1 MTLDYKALP
10 QEEMSKDFSQLPVA
24 STSKNSPQ
32 SEMIKREKT
41 RWQRFRDYWLVDESF
56 ETLSKKK
63 AILKL
68 LKEEEKNEK
77 KAEEEKEKKSSV
89 SGVLE
94 ERDEFLEKQQSAGTE
109 NIVATSVLEKQKTM
123 LVTDKEIIAAYCALL
138 EPSEE
143 LLRDRAYARL
153 NEEWTYYYKNRKS
166 EPEQSRELLQ
176 VVQTQALLPAENSP
190 LTKEEEKQK
199 KELFFWCLS
208 EEKRLAEDNK
218 KKKYDEK
225 IDVDALIERLQITGS
240 HARAA
245 CEKAKKMLQET
256 NEEEALKQALQK
268 ERLTEEEIENVKII
282 KQRIDTYFAPK
293 KLKNK
298 GEFINE
304 EGEVVKE
311 EYAAETN
318 SVEDG
323 SLSRVNSK
331 GKRVRYF
338 IGKLAS
344 LIFSFGCGLTTAG
357 ALLIVTGTAM
367 LGWFPVILVAGFL
380 INFAFTRKHTPE
392 VAADFFSWSAIKES
406 LGKMFSHLKTTE
418 EKVGKALLFGFLM
431 IAAAATGFV
440 AGVLMYVGTMG
451 IISTFGLA
459 CPPALVAFMAA
470 ITAFCIASVMWD
482 GITKAMMGDAL
493 AKVKSFFTSFIKRR
507 MVNFYDKS
515 GEFLGEVLE
524 SDVAYGVRITLTIVL
539 SLAFLAFALVG
550 CFFNMYS
557 GHVSMLNML
566 WSAHQI
572 ALSACIAIS
581 SFIAVM
587 SFAGEFQ
594 LHMDTSKKAA
604 QALIN
609 PVIGYFRDITHVA
622 TTDAYAVPI
631 KVLIII
637 VMILLFVPIL
647 IINMVGNGLIAG
659 IGSSNPAATPIGSA
673 ESFVDTVRDYRD
685 FVSDIIDW
693 FFNCECVTKPSGRP
707 AFFPKEL
714 DEVAMQKQKLSSASS
729 ASVLAAVASG
739 PPSPRS
745 ADSSPLIGQGRGL
758 FLGRP
763 ASPPPPPVDASV
775 NMGAEQHKEGTGGD
789 DNSVVPVAP

>member
-1 MTLDYKALP
+1 
-10 QEEMSKDFSQLPVA
+10 
-24 STSKNSPQ
+24 
-32 SEMIKREKT
+32 
-41 RWQRFRDYWLVDESF
+41 
-56 ETLSKKK
+56 
-63 AILKL
+63 
-68 LKEEEKNEK
+68 
-77 KAEEEKEKKSSV
+77 
-89 SGVLE
+89 
-94 ERDEFLEKQQSAGTE
+94 
-109 NIVATSVLEKQKTM
+109 
-123 LVTDKEIIAAYCALL
+123 
-138 EPSEE
+138 
-143 LLRDRAYARL
+143 
-153 NEEWTYYYKNRKS
+153 
-166 EPEQSRELLQ
+166 
-176 VVQTQALLPAENSP
+176 
-190 LTKEEEKQK
+190 
-199 KELFFWCLS
+199 
-208 EEKRLAEDNK
+208 
-218 KKKYDEK
+218 
-225 IDVDALIERLQITGS
+225 
-240 HARAA
+240 
-245 CEKAKKMLQET
+245 
-256 NEEEALKQALQK
+256 
-268 ERLTEEEIENVKII
+268 
-282 KQRIDTYFAPK
+282 
-293 KLKNK
+293 
-298 GEFINE
+298 
-304 EGEVVKE
+304 
-311 EYAAETN
+311 
-318 SVEDG
+318 
-323 SLSRVNSK
+323 
-331 GKRVRYF
+331 
-338 IGKLAS
+338 
-344 LIFSFGCGLTTAG
+344 
-357 ALLIVTGTAM
+357 
-367 LGWFPVILVAGFL
+367 
-380 INFAFTRKHTPE
+380 
-392 VAADFFSWSAIKES
+392 
-406 LGKMFSHLKTTE
+406 
-418 EKVGKALLFGFLM
+418 
-431 IAAAATGFV
+431 
-440 AGVLMYVGTMG
+440 
-451 IISTFGLA
+451 
-459 CPPALVAFMAA
+459 MAA

>member
-323 SLSRVNSK
+323 SLFRVNSK

-338 IGKLAS
+338 IGRLAS

-357 ALLIVTGTAM
+357 AFLIVTGTAM

-392 VAADFFSWSAIKES
+392 VAAEFFSLSVIES
-406 LGKMFSHLKTTE
+406 LSNMFSNLKTP
-418 EKVGKALLFGFLM
+418 EKVGKALLFGFLV

-451 IISTFGLA
+451 IVSTFGLV
-459 CPPALVAFMAA
+459 CPPALIAFMAA

-482 GITKAMMGDAL
+482 GITKAMMGDTW
-493 AKVKSFFTSFIKRR
+493 AKVKSFFTSFTKRR
-507 MVNFYDKS
+507 MVNLYDKN
-515 GEFLGEVLE
+515 GEFLGEVYE
-524 SDVAYGVRITLTIVL
+524 SGKVYWTRMILTIVL
-539 SLAFLAFALVG
+539 SLAFLALALVG

-572 ALSACIAIS
+572 ALNACIAIS

-594 LHMDTSKKAA
+594 LHMDTAKKAA

-609 PVIGYFRDITHVA
+609 PVIGYFRDIAHVA
-622 TTDAYAVPI
+622 TTDAYAAPL

-659 IGSSNPAATPIGSA
+659 IGSSNPGATPIAAA
-673 ESFVDTVRDYRD
+673 ESFVDTARDYRD

-693 FFNCECVTKPSGRP
+693 FLNCKCVTKSSGRP
-707 AFFPKEL
+707 EWLPEEAQQQKRRAL
-714 DEVAMQKQKLSSASS
+714 ATTVAPPSQPPSP
-729 ASVLAAVASG
+729 

-745 ADSSPLIGQGRGL
+745 QSSSSSGL
-758 FLGRP
+758 VGGGHGSLLRP
-763 ASPPPPPVDASV
+763 ASPRESSVPVNV
-775 NMGAEQHKEGTGGD
+775 GGGEEHKEEKSGGKS
-789 DNSVVPVAP
+789 SVVPVAS